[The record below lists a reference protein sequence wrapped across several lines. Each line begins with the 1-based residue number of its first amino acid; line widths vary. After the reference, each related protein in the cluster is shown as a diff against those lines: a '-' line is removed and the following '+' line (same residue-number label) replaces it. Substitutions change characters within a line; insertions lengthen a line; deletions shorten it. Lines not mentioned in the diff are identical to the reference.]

1 MTGLIFATR
10 REAEPLLQS
19 FTTRAVDGTEL
30 PLLELVGSDG
40 QVTALLVIAG
50 IGPAAGA
57 RAAQYLV
64 ETRQVRRIVNAGI
77 CGAASDAVAVGTVLR
92 VDQARLE
99 EEGQPTPCATS
110 AWTDLPGARLTT
122 CQQPVFD
129 AERRLEIR
137 AWGEL
142 VDMEGAAIAKVCHQH
157 GIPAHLVKGVS
168 DRADAAGKRAVEEN
182 IDIVSR
188 RVAEV
193 VAEGLPGLVRQ
204 RSARSDLVAK
214 MLRFV
219 KIEHTIFSLPL
230 LLAGAWLGAGHSLP
244 SWTTILLIIV
254 AGTGARTVGMAMN
267 RIADRRLD
275 ALNPRTA
282 NRELPMQTLTVAN
295 AWVVAAAGL
304 LLYLGACILLGRL
317 CVLLAPV
324 PLLPLILYSYLKRFT
339 SLCHFGIGI
348 CLGLAPLGAFVAAA
362 GHLRFD
368 LPVLLLALFSFAW
381 ISGFDIIYAQLDR
394 ESDLKN
400 GVCSLPAVLGAGRAE
415 LVSILVHIVA
425 LSAAAGMLVLTG
437 GEVLAWGALGVTAG
451 ALLMA
456 HLPLLPLPA
465 RFFPLSAVAGVS
477 AALVPVLGAFG

>member
-10 REAEPLLQS
+10 REAEPLLQR
-19 FTTRAVDGTEL
+19 FTTRAIDGGKL

-40 QVTALLVIAG
+40 KVMALLVIAG
-50 IGPAAGA
+50 IGPAAGD
-57 RAAQYLV
+57 RAARYLV
-64 ETRQVRRIVNAGI
+64 ETRQVKRIVNAGI

-99 EEGQPTPCATS
+99 GEPPKPCARS
-110 AWTDLPGARLTT
+110 AWTELAGARLTT

-129 AERRLEIR
+129 GERRQQIS

-157 GIPAHLVKGVS
+157 GIPAHLIKGVS

-188 RVAEV
+188 QVAEV
-193 VAEGLPGLVRQ
+193 VADGLPELVRQ
-204 RSARSDLVAK
+204 RPSDLVAK

-230 LLAGAWLGAGHSLP
+230 LLAGAWLGAGRGLP
-244 SWTTILLIIV
+244 PWTTILLIIV

-282 NRELPMQTLTVAN
+282 NRELPTQTLTVGN
-295 AWVVAAAGL
+295 AWVVAGAGL
-304 LLYLGACILLGRL
+304 LLYLGACILLGPL
-317 CVLLAPV
+317 CALLAPV

-368 LPVLLLALFSFAW
+368 LPVLLLALFSFTW

-394 ESDLKN
+394 ESDLKS
-400 GVCSLPAVLGAGRAE
+400 GVCSLPAAFGAGRAE

-425 LSAAAGMLVLTG
+425 LAAAAGMLVLTG
-437 GEVLAWGALGVTAG
+437 GQVLAWGALGVTAG

-456 HLPLLPLPA
+456 HLPLLPLSA

>member
-1 MTGLIFATR
+1 VTGLIFATR
-10 REAEPLLQS
+10 REAEPLLQR
-19 FTTRAVDGTEL
+19 FRTRAVDGAEL
-30 PLLELVGSDG
+30 PLFELVGSDG
-40 QVTALLVIAG
+40 KVSSLLVIAG
-50 IGPAAGA
+50 IGPDAGA
-57 RAAQYLV
+57 RAARYLI
-64 ETRQVRRIVNAGI
+64 ETWQITRIVNAGI

-92 VDQARLE
+92 VDQTRLE
-99 EEGQPTPCATS
+99 DEQPTPCASS
-110 AWTDLPGARLTT
+110 AWAELPGARLTT

-129 AERRLEIR
+129 AERRQEIAR
-137 AWGEL
+137 WGEL
-142 VDMEGAAIAKVCHQH
+142 VDMEGAAIVSTCRQL
-157 GIPAHLVKGVS
+157 GIPAHLIKGVS

-182 IDIVSR
+182 IDRVSQQ
-188 RVAEV
+188 VADV
-193 VAEGLPGLVRQ
+193 LAEGLAGLDRQPPTLSGLV
-204 RSARSDLVAK
+204 AR

-230 LLAGAWLGAGHSLP
+230 LLAGAWLGAGRSLP

-275 ALNPRTA
+275 AVNPRTA
-282 NRELPMQTLTVAN
+282 NRELPRQTLTIGN
-295 AWVVAAAGL
+295 AWVVAGAGL
-304 LLYLGACILLGRL
+304 LLYILACILLGPL
-317 CVLLAPV
+317 CALLAPV
-324 PLLPLILYSYLKRFT
+324 PLVPLILYSYLKRFT

-368 LPVLLLALFSFAW
+368 LPVLLLALFAFAW

-394 ESDLKN
+394 ESDVKN
-400 GVCSLPAVLGAGRAE
+400 QVCSLPAALGPGGAE
-415 LVSILVHIVA
+415 LVSILVHIIA
-425 LSAAAGMLVLTG
+425 LAATAGMLVLTG
-437 GEVLAWGALGVTAG
+437 GQVLAWGALGVTAG